1 MPRVEMTKTTKIV
14 LYILGGYLVTL
25 LTLLV
30 IRFFVV

>member
-30 IRFFVV
+30 IRFFVA

>member
-1 MPRVEMTKTTKIV
+1 MPRVEMTKTTRIV

-30 IRFFVV
+30 IRFFVA